1 VVRNDAS
8 SGYRG
13 AVEGS
18 DPVTGQPW
26 EPAVVPRNA
35 NLDGSVGPRYSVSLR
50 RALLAGGLGLTTLLV
65 VGGLLTVLL
74 PFEFSAL
81 VGLPVGVLA
90 GLFAVVLALG
100 APLRSGTPAARA
112 VAAAATVG
120 YVVLGLAALS
130 YANVAGFR
138 GTLSVTEWL
147 VVAILAGLAVY
158 AGLWLRYRR
167 PGSPT

>member
-1 VVRNDAS
+1 M
-8 SGYRG
+8 
-13 AVEGS
+13 
-18 DPVTGQPW
+18 TF
-26 EPAVVPRNA
+26 
-35 NLDGSVGPRYSVSLR
+35 R

-65 VGGLLTVLL
+65 VGGLLTALL

-100 APLRSGTPAARA
+100 APLHAGTPAARA

-147 VVAILAGLAVY
+147 VVAVLAGLAVY
-158 AGLWLRYRR
+158 AGLWLRDRR
-167 PGSPT
+167 PDSPT